1 MRDLCILTKK
11 EKLELESIV
20 EILLSVHLDFESATN
35 PDEDNDDLCQNVEE
49 VRERMEYDMRYLEK
63 AETVCAKFYF
73 VKNLMNLF
81 LCVIL
86 NYLNKIKNSIE
97 NYVKYYKH

>member
-1 MRDLCILTKK
+1 MKDLCILTKK

-49 VRERMEYDMRYLEK
+49 VRECMEYDMRYLEK
-63 AETVCAKFYF
+63 AEIVLRKILLCKEFDESVSVCDFELSK
-73 VKNLMNLF
+73 
-81 LCVIL
+81 
-86 NYLNKIKNSIE
+86 
-97 NYVKYYKH
+97 

>member
-1 MRDLCILTKK
+1 MKDLCILTKK

-49 VRERMEYDMRYLEK
+49 VRERMEYDMWYLEK
-63 AETVCAKFYF
+63 AETVLRKI
-73 VKNLMNLF
+73 L
-81 LCVIL
+81 LCKEFDESVSVRDFEL
-86 NYLNKIKNSIE
+86 SK
-97 NYVKYYKH
+97 

>member
-1 MRDLCILTKK
+1 MKDLYILTKK

-35 PDEDNDDLCQNVEE
+35 PGEDNDDLCQNVEE

-63 AETVCAKFYF
+63 AETVLRKI
-73 VKNLMNLF
+73 L
-81 LCVIL
+81 LCKEFDKSVSVRDFEL
-86 NYLNKIKNSIE
+86 SK
-97 NYVKYYKH
+97 